1 MSNKHHIVDSV
12 VCVTLTEVQDTF
24 IVRVSGTDDLS
35 YVARFEDKELDLNCM
50 LKLVKVPSFNM
61 VGATRCGLATE

>member
-12 VCVTLTEVQDTF
+12 VCVTLTEVQDTL

-35 YVARFEDKELDLNCM
+35 YVARFEDKELALNCM
-50 LKLVKVPSFNM
+50 LKLVKVPSFP
-61 VGATRCGLATE
+61 LIW